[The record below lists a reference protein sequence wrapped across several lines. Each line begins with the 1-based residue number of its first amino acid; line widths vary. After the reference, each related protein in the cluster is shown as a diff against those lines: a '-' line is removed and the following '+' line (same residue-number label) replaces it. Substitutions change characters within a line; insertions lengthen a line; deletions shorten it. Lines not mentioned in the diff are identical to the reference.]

1 MSRKLVE
8 TGREF
13 ESKIA
18 HSAGVVAEG
27 RFLFTSG
34 ITSRDDVGDIVGVG
48 DMAAQIKQVFAN
60 LADVLAQVGANFL
73 HVIKFT
79 IYVTDIDTYRNTLS
93 SDHTFMDGA
102 PASTL
107 LEVSRLANPDLLV
120 EVEAI
125 VALD

>member
-1 MSRKLVE
+1 MSRELVE

-13 ESKIA
+13 EKKIA
-18 HSAGVVAEG
+18 HSAGVIAEG

-34 ITSRDDVGDIVGVG
+34 LTSRDDVGNIVGAG
-48 DMAAQIKQVFAN
+48 DMAAQTRQVFAN
-60 LADVLAQVGANFL
+60 LEDVLAAAGADYSK
-73 HVIKFT
+73 VVKFT
-79 IYVTDIDTYRNTLS
+79 IYVTDIDGYRDALPK
-93 SDHTFMDGA
+93 DRPFMAGA

-107 LEVSRLANPDLLV
+107 IEVSRLASPELLI

>member
-1 MSRKLVE
+1 MSRELVE
-8 TGREF
+8 TGREY

-34 ITSRDDVGDIVGVG
+34 LTSRDDVGNVVGLG
-48 DMAAQIKQVFAN
+48 DMAAQVRQVFAN
-60 LADVLAQVGANFL
+60 LEAVLGQVGADFSQT
-73 HVIKFT
+73 IKFT
-79 IYVTDIDTYRNTLS
+79 IYVTDIDGYRDAVS
-93 SDHTFMDGA
+93 ADRSFMAGA

-107 LEVSRLANPDLLV
+107 IEVSRLASPDLMV
-120 EVEAI
+120 EAEAI

>member
-1 MSRKLVE
+1 MSRELVN

-18 HSAGVVAEG
+18 HGAGVVAEG

-34 ITSRDDVGDIVGVG
+34 ITSRDDAGDIVGAG
-48 DMAAQIKQVFAN
+48 DMAAQVGQVFAN
-60 LADVLAQVGANFL
+60 LEDVPRHAGTDFSRV
-73 HVIKFT
+73 VKFT
-79 IYVTDIDTYRNTLS
+79 IYVTDIEGYR
-93 SDHTFMDGA
+93 DARAGAPPFMTGA

-107 LEVSRLANPDLLV
+107 IEVSRLASPELLV
-120 EVEAI
+120 QVEAI

>member
-1 MSRKLVE
+1 MSRELVE
-8 TGREF
+8 TGRAF
-13 ESKIA
+13 EKKIA

-34 ITSRDDVGDIVGVG
+34 LTSRDDVGNIVGVG
-48 DMAAQIKQVFAN
+48 DMAAQTKRVFAN
-60 LADVLAQVGANFL
+60 LADVLAVAGADFSK
-73 HVIKFT
+73 VVKFT
-79 IYVTDIDTYRNTLS
+79 IYVTDIDGYRDALS
-93 SDHTFMDGA
+93 GDRSFMIGA

-107 LEVSRLANPDLLV
+107 IEVSRLASPELLI

>member
-1 MSRKLVE
+1 MSRELVE
-8 TGREF
+8 TGREY

-34 ITSRDDVGDIVGVG
+34 LTSRDDVGNVVGVG
-48 DMAAQIKQVFAN
+48 DMAAQVKQVFAN
-60 LADVLAQVGANFL
+60 LEAVLGQVGADFSR
-73 HVIKFT
+73 VIKFT
-79 IYVTDIDTYRNTLS
+79 IYVTDIDGYRAALAGDTP
-93 SDHTFMDGA
+93 FMTGA

-107 LEVSRLANPDLLV
+107 VEVSRLASPELLV

>member
-1 MSRKLVE
+1 MSRHLVE

-13 ESKIA
+13 ERKIA
-18 HSAGVVAEG
+18 HSAGVIAEG

-34 ITSRDDVGDIVGVG
+34 LTSRDDVGNVVGAG

-60 LADVLAQVGANFL
+60 LEDVMRHAGADFSKVV
-73 HVIKFT
+73 KFT
-79 IYVTDIDTYRNTLS
+79 IYVTDIDLYREALAGDRS
-93 SDHTFMDGA
+93 FMTGA

-107 LEVSRLANPDLLV
+107 VEVSRLANPELMV
-120 EVEAI
+120 EAEAI

>member
-8 TGREF
+8 TGRKF

-34 ITSRDDVGDIVGVG
+34 ITSRDDAGNIVGAG

-107 LEVSRLANPDLLV
+107 IEVSRLANPDLLV